1 MSQGQRC
8 SALGLVVITLMS
20 CAGLFAQGGNS
31 SDLVLNRL
39 KQQFPVTV
47 FSQDAS
53 QVLTA
58 GAVVTLQK
66 DGFLVFR
73 YPVPAHPISTY
84 KNGKLS
90 QGFGDTFATCLANGM
105 NQPNGCNDIPQK
117 TLMTG
122 EKFWISA
129 IVVGK
134 KDIQFVAVTDPY
146 DDGRY
151 IGQIKFP
158 FGKGSV
164 PTPDEAV
171 QMVSEVLM
179 PEQGQGQ
186 DQGGQPGQVQSD
198 AGQTNS
204 ASNDGA
210 PADYAAAVQGKY
222 VRRGKPSDFLVLGRT
237 GGFFVH
243 QDGKDVG
250 GNYRVEG
257 DTLIAT
263 SPNVKREWR
272 SKFIGDSLH
281 DPDGM
286 VWEKQANSASAPS
299 MNPAQGDQ
307 QAAIPGTYVLQATGS
322 HLLLLPDGSFTKS
335 VAGGQGQGKYAVDGD
350 NLTLTFASTGFAQH
364 FKIQSG
370 NLVDMNTN
378 QRWTRTEDAPRTAP
392 TFSAV
397 PPPPTAPLPDIAP
410 PPPPADA
417 PPPVPPTIALGQTM
431 DQVTAGFG
439 QPLRVAKLGAK
450 TIFYYKDMKVTFTNG
465 KVSDVE

>member
-1 MSQGQRC
+1 
-8 SALGLVVITLMS
+8 MS

-171 QMVSEVLM
+171 QMVSEVLS
-179 PEQGQGQ
+179 PGPVQNQPPQDLGAQQPQGQQYPSGASPS
-186 DQGGQPGQVQSD
+186 QGGPAPPIPGQYSLP
-198 AGQTNS
+198 AG
-204 ASNDGA
+204 
-210 PADYAAAVQGKY
+210 P
-222 VRRGKPSDFLVLGRT
+222 R
-237 GGFFVH
+237 
-243 QDGKDVG
+243 
-250 GNYRVEG
+250 
-257 DTLIAT
+257 
-263 SPNVKREWR
+263 
-272 SKFIGDSLH
+272 
-281 DPDGM
+281 
-286 VWEKQANSASAPS
+286 
-299 MNPAQGDQ
+299 
-307 QAAIPGTYVLQATGS
+307 
-322 HLLLLPDGSFTKS
+322 LLLLPNGSFTKF
-335 VAGGQGQGKYAVDGD
+335 VGGGQGQGQYTVDGG
-350 NLTLTFASTGFAQH
+350 NLTLTFTSTGFAQH
-364 FKIQSG
+364 FKIESG
-370 NLVDMNTN
+370 NLVDLNTN
-378 QRWTRTEDAPRTAP
+378 QVWARTGDAPEAP
-392 TFSAV
+392 
-397 PPPPTAPLPDIAP
+397 PAPLPDIAP
-410 PPPPADA
+410 PPPPSDVPPPA
-417 PPPVPPTIALGQTM
+417 PPTVALGQTM
-431 DQVTAGFG
+431 DQVTTGFG
-439 QPLRVAKLGAK
+439 QPLRVAKLGTK

-465 KVSDVE
+465 KVTDVE